1 MYKIVDK
8 TKEVYVD
15 ESNSDCSLDVKNNI
29 NDDKYISESDYSKE
43 DINDEIIQEIS
54 EGIDN
59 MLEGAENSIDEY
71 YRNQIDEYLRGERF
85 EFDLKDDIFEG
96 MSEFKKRVLIECSKI
111 PYGEVATYTDL
122 AIRANSPKAQR
133 AVGNIMNKN
142 KYPVVIPCH
151 RVVGKNSKLVGYAGG
166 LELKRRLID
175 LEKNYKHSMKD
186 ERKKNGNK

>member
-1 MYKIVDK
+1 MFV
-8 TKEVYVD
+8 
-15 ESNSDCSLDVKNNI
+15 LD
-29 NDDKYISESDYSKE
+29 DGF
-43 DINDEIIQEIS
+43 IQELSNRI
-54 EGIDN
+54 ENMLKGGDNGID
-59 MLEGAENSIDEY
+59 EF
-71 YRNQIDEYLRGERF
+71 YRKQIDEYLRGERF

-142 KYPVVIPCH
+142 KYPIIIPCH
-151 RVVGKNSKLVGYAGG
+151 RVVGKNSRLVGYAGG
-166 LELKRRLID
+166 IELKRGLID
-175 LEKNYKHSMKD
+175 LEKSYKHNSNN